1 MNTLTSNYPALPED
15 VASPENLVAAVYDA
29 ISGPRGER
37 DWNRIRSFYLD
48 GARLIP
54 TGLRANGDHGLRI
67 MDIEQW
73 IVGARE
79 LFLREDFF
87 EVQIAHKMDRFG
99 QIAQIFS
106 TYECRRQA
114 DGPGYMTG
122 INSFQL
128 LHKDGRWWVV
138 NCFWDNAS
146 DTNPIPATYLP

>member
-1 MNTLTSNYPALPED
+1 MTTTNPYPAVPED
-15 VASPENLVAAVYDA
+15 VASPESLVLAVYDA

-54 TGLRANGDHGLRI
+54 TGLRANGEHGLRI
-67 MDIEQW
+67 MNIEQW
-73 IVGARE
+73 IEGARD
-79 LFLREDFF
+79 LFMREDFF
-87 EVQIAHKMDRFG
+87 EVEIAQKVDRFG

-106 TYECRRQA
+106 TYECRREA
-114 DGPGYMTG
+114 DGPAYMTG

-128 LHKDGRWWVV
+128 LRKDGRWWVV

-146 DTNPIPATYLP
+146 EGNPIPPEYL

>member
-1 MNTLTSNYPALPED
+1 MNGAETTYPALPED
-15 VASPENLVAAVYDA
+15 GARPESLVLAVYEA
-29 ISGPRGER
+29 ISGARGER

-54 TGLRANGDHGLRI
+54 TGLRANGEHGLRI
-67 MDIEQW
+67 LNIEQW
-73 IVGARE
+73 IEGARE

-87 EVQIAHKMDRFG
+87 EVQVARKVDRFG

-114 DGPGYMTG
+114 NGPAFMRG

-128 LHKDGRWWVV
+128 LHKEGRWWVV
-138 NCFWDNAS
+138 NCFWGNESAG
-146 DTNPIPATYLP
+146 NPIPDEYL

>member
-1 MNTLTSNYPALPED
+1 MTTTNPYPALPAD
-15 VASPENLVAAVYDA
+15 VASPESLVLAVYDA

-54 TGLRANGDHGLRI
+54 TGMRANGEHGLRI
-67 MDIEQW
+67 MNIEQW
-73 IVGARE
+73 IEGARD

-87 EVQIAHKMDRFG
+87 EVEIARKVDRFG

-106 TYECRRQA
+106 TYECRREA
-114 DGPGYMTG
+114 NGPAYMTG

-146 DTNPIPATYLP
+146 EGNPIPKQYR

>member
-1 MNTLTSNYPALPED
+1 MSTATNPYPAQPED
-15 VASPENLVAAVYDA
+15 VASPESLVRAVYDA
-29 ISGPRGER
+29 ISGTRGER

-54 TGLRANGDHGLRI
+54 TGLRANGEHGLRI
-67 MDIEQW
+67 MNIEQW
-73 IVGARE
+73 IEGARE

-87 EVQIAHKMDRFG
+87 EVEVAQKVDRFG
-99 QIAQIFS
+99 QIAQVLS
-106 TYECRRQA
+106 TYECRREA
-114 DGPGYMTG
+114 KGPAYMTG

-146 DTNPIPATYLP
+146 EGNPIPEPYRG

>member
-1 MNTLTSNYPALPED
+1 MNTPTANYPALPED
-15 VASPENLVAAVYDA
+15 VASPESLVLAVYDA

-37 DWNRIRSFYLD
+37 DWNRIRSFYLE

-67 MDIEQW
+67 MNIEQW
-73 IVGARE
+73 MEGARD

-87 EVQIAHKMDRFG
+87 EIEIARKVDRFG
-99 QIAQIFS
+99 QIAQVFS

-114 DGPGYMTG
+114 NGPAYMTG

-128 LHKDGRWWVV
+128 LHKEGRWWVV

-146 DTNPIPATYLP
+146 EANPIPQQYL

>member
-1 MNTLTSNYPALPED
+1 VTTTNPYPALAED
-15 VASPENLVAAVYDA
+15 VASPESLVLAVYDA
-29 ISGPRGER
+29 ISAPRGER
-37 DWNRIRSFYLD
+37 DWNRIRSFYLE

-54 TGLRANGDHGLRI
+54 TGLRANGEHGLRI
-67 MDIEQW
+67 MNIEQW
-73 IVGARE
+73 IEGARD

-87 EVQIAHKMDRFG
+87 EVEIARKVDRFG

-106 TYECRRQA
+106 TYECRREA
-114 DGPGYMTG
+114 NGPAYMTG

-146 DTNPIPATYLP
+146 EGNPIPPQYL

>member
-1 MNTLTSNYPALPED
+1 MTTATNPYPARAED
-15 VASPENLVAAVYDA
+15 VASPENLVHAVYDA

-54 TGLRANGDHGLRI
+54 TGMRANGEHGLRI
-67 MDIEQW
+67 MNIEQW
-73 IVGARE
+73 IEGARD
-79 LFLREDFF
+79 LFMREDFF
-87 EVQIAHKMDRFG
+87 EVEVAQKVDRFG

-114 DGPGYMTG
+114 DGPAYMTG

-128 LHKDGRWWVV
+128 LRKDDRWWVV

-146 DTNPIPATYLP
+146 EGNPIPEQYR